1 MSKKFFFAALFIIF
15 FNGFVFAESH
25 SARLLSLYGD
35 SAAALGRGGTGVTAR
50 GVDLFYHNPASIA
63 GIERFSLGLQY
74 GTLDGAYYNP
84 DLAIAIP
91 TAYGVLGGAFRMIM
105 IPHGKDARDL
115 SSAYHVLFGGAK
127 MVTPRLAMGM
137 SLNFCY
143 GQSGGDVFY
152 LGAALGA
159 SYRFNSTRGRYG
171 FGIFDPSI
179 GGSINFGGPFGSTPA
194 DAQFNSL
201 TLGYSFV
208 FFRHYHASITFR
220 NEISFIDLYRSYP
233 VKFGLE
239 TEIFKYLIIRLG
251 AIVPQSYDYGD
262 FTCGAGLRLIT
273 GDFEGTLN
281 YAFNLY
287 RNNSYVHYAGITM
300 EIGKLDTMAPV
311 TTVSQDQAYISPNHD
326 GTQDFVM
333 FGLDV
338 EDESRIKGWR
348 FQIVDQEGRTIKD
361 YRMSER
367 DIIQGLTFKTFF
379 KRLFQKKVSMVVPEK
394 IMWDGTDNEGSIAA
408 DGKYS
413 WSFYTWDERDNIASK
428 KKGLIIVDNNSPKV
442 SLLNDDNLFSPNG
455 DNRKDKLV
463 IIQKVNSEYD
473 DEWQAGFT
481 DSSGTVVKHYAW
493 KGNDIPSYVSW
504 DGKNDNGEDSPEGL
518 YNYFVST
525 TDRAG
530 NSATAGINEITL
542 TRQYEIADIK
552 VSQELFSFN
561 NDRDLKMFLKLS
573 KSSGLQ
579 SWKIEI
585 KDDKDRVVKSIGGE
599 KSLPPY
605 ITWDCR
611 DDEGNPFPDGEYR
624 VGFSTV
630 FRSGNTPASYEKR
643 LLIDSTPPE
652 TLIKH
657 SPDYFS
663 PDGDGENDV
672 LVITPSARD
681 NFSIAS
687 WTIRIYSPSGS
698 IFKMF
703 TGEQAVPDQIMWD
716 GLGDNKDIVE
726 SAADYFVELEAVD
739 RAGNVSRSQKDRVLV
754 DILVIVTER
763 GLKMRISNIEF
774 GFGSSRITG
783 RGTAI
788 LDRVVVILKKYA
800 NYDVVIEGHTDDIGE
815 EAYNLRLSEGR
826 AKSVQQHLID
836 KGIDDERLQY
846 IGMGETVP
854 LYPNTNDE
862 NRRRNRRVEFL
873 LIKKGEQ

>member
-1 MSKKFFFAALFIIF
+1 
-15 FNGFVFAESH
+15 
-25 SARLLSLYGD
+25 
-35 SAAALGRGGTGVTAR
+35 
-50 GVDLFYHNPASIA
+50 
-63 GIERFSLGLQY
+63 
-74 GTLDGAYYNP
+74 
-84 DLAIAIP
+84 
-91 TAYGVLGGAFRMIM
+91 
-105 IPHGKDARDL
+105 
-115 SSAYHVLFGGAK
+115 
-127 MVTPRLAMGM
+127 
-137 SLNFCY
+137 
-143 GQSGGDVFY
+143 
-152 LGAALGA
+152 
-159 SYRFNSTRGRYG
+159 
-171 FGIFDPSI
+171 
-179 GGSINFGGPFGSTPA
+179 
-194 DAQFNSL
+194 
-201 TLGYSFV
+201 
-208 FFRHYHASITFR
+208 
-220 NEISFIDLYRSYP
+220 
-233 VKFGLE
+233 
-239 TEIFKYLIIRLG
+239 
-251 AIVPQSYDYGD
+251 
-262 FTCGAGLRLIT
+262 
-273 GDFEGTLN
+273 
-281 YAFNLY
+281 
-287 RNNSYVHYAGITM
+287 
-300 EIGKLDTMAPV
+300 
-311 TTVSQDQAYISPNHD
+311 
-326 GTQDFVM
+326 
-333 FGLDV
+333 
-338 EDESRIKGWR
+338 
-348 FQIVDQEGRTIKD
+348 
-361 YRMSER
+361 MSER

-379 KRLFQKKVSMVVPEK
+379 KRLFQKKVSMVVPGK
-394 IMWDGTDNEGSIAA
+394 IMWDGTDNEGGITA

-428 KKGLIIVDNNSPKV
+428 KKGIIIVDNNSPKV
-442 SLLNDDNLFSPNG
+442 NLQNDDNLFSPNG
-455 DNRKDKLV
+455 DNRKDKLI

-481 DSSGTVVKHYAW
+481 DSSGTVVKHYVW
-493 KGNDIPSYVSW
+493 KGNEIPSYVVW
-504 DGKNDNGEDSPEGL
+504 DGKNDDGEDSPEGL
-518 YNYFVST
+518 YNYFVTT

-530 NSATAGINEITL
+530 NNASAGINEITL

-552 VSQELFSFN
+552 VSRDLFSFN
-561 NDRDLKMFLKLS
+561 KDSELKIFLKLS

-585 KDDKDRVVKSIGGE
+585 KDARDRIVKLIEGE

-611 DDEGNPFPDGEYR
+611 DNAGNPFPDGEYR

-630 FRSGNTPASYEKR
+630 FKSGNTPASYEKR

-698 IFKMF
+698 VFKMF

-726 SAADYFVELEAVD
+726 SAADYFIELEAVD
-739 RAGNVSRSQKDRVLV
+739 RAGNVSRSQKDKVLV

-826 AKSVQQHLID
+826 AKSVQQYLID

-854 LYPNTNDE
+854 LYPNTSDE